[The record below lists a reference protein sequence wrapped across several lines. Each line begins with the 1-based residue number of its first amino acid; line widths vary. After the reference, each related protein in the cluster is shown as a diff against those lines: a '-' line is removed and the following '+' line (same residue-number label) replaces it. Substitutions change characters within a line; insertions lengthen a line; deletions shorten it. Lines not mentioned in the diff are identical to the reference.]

1 MIHIPF
7 LNCQRPTPGAP
18 ILEEKFRFSI
28 TQDVLKK
35 LIRKTIAFVS
45 QNEGKKPVL
54 TGALF
59 EIKNNYLNVVA
70 SDGHR
75 LAVVKEEIND
85 NVENNKL
92 VVPGMTLRERGKWR

>member
-1 MIHIPF
+1 MNLIFRGIAPDEF
-7 LNCQRPTPGAP
+7 PDAP

-59 EIKNNYLNVVA
+59 EIKTIIL
-70 SDGHR
+70 
-75 LAVVKEEIND
+75 
-85 NVENNKL
+85 
-92 VVPGMTLRERGKWR
+92 TLLRQTVTDLLLLKKK